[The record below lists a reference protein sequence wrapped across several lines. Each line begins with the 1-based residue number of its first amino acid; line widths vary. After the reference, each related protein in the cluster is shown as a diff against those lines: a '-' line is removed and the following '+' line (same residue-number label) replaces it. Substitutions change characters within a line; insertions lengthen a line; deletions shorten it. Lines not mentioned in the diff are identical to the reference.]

1 MSVQMAPLRVDAPLP
16 SLEGATRWFNG
27 TVTREE
33 LLGHPTL
40 VHFWSVSCHICKETM
55 PGVVEWKE
63 KYAPNGLR
71 MVGIHV
77 PRQEEDTDVEQV
89 AALVAQYQMKHPIA
103 VDNELTLSAAF
114 GNQFVPA
121 FYVFDPDGKL
131 RFRAGGDKGFQMVEG
146 RIRRVC
152 GLE

>member
-1 MSVQMAPLRVDAPLP
+1 MPMRVDAPLP
-16 SLEGATRWFNG
+16 SLTGATRWFNS
-27 TVTREE
+27 TVSREE
-33 LLGHPTL
+33 LIGQPTL
-40 VHFWSVSCHICKETM
+40 IHFWSVSCHICKETM

-77 PRQEEDTDVEQV
+77 PRQEEDTDIGHVEE
-89 AALVAQYQMKHPIA
+89 LVNQYHMAHPIA
-103 VDNELTLSAAF
+103 VDNQLTIAGAF
-114 GNQFVPA
+114 ANEFVPA
-121 FYVFDPDGKL
+121 FYVFDREGKL

-152 GLE
+152 GLEG